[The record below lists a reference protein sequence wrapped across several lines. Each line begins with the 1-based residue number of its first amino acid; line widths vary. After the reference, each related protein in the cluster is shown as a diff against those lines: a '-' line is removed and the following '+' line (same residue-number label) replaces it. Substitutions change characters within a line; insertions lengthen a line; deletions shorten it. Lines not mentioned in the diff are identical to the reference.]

1 MPDLEPAG
9 RCGRLRVV
17 SVKKRRPDASAGVG
31 FGADLGCGR
40 CRKRTSIIIGSML
53 DAVKVMV
60 IFPAVRSR
68 AADLC
73 HNESTRIIMADK
85 ETPESKTNR
94 FETVAT
100 VLIAIVSTVIAL
112 VASQS
117 AVASGNATEAQHD
130 GVLAK
135 INLERV
141 DGSSRAQIAHNER
154 AFSIYRSNRDLYSLT
169 VDYAVKAET
178 AGNAGQGTALRQE
191 AARQLEDSNNAYR
204 FIDSNYLVKDPATGE
219 YTSFDEQNY
228 LNDQRQSASVY
239 EDIAFDDNFAEADG
253 LRAQS
258 LTLGISLLA
267 WFIALMFLTWAE
279 ISKSALRWVW
289 LAAGVLL
296 ALGLVAIY
304 VITGV
309 SRLIGLA

>member
-1 MPDLEPAG
+1 
-9 RCGRLRVV
+9 
-17 SVKKRRPDASAGVG
+17 
-31 FGADLGCGR
+31 
-40 CRKRTSIIIGSML
+40 
-53 DAVKVMV
+53 
-60 IFPAVRSR
+60 
-68 AADLC
+68 
-73 HNESTRIIMADK
+73 MAEK
-85 ETPESKTNR
+85 EKPEAKTDR
-94 FETVAT
+94 FETVVT

-141 DGSSRAQIAHNER
+141 DGGSGAQIAHNER
-154 AFSIYRSNRDLYSLT
+154 AFSIYRSNRDLYSLS
-169 VDYAVKAET
+169 VDFAQKAET
-178 AGNAGQGTALRQE
+178 AGNAAQGTALRQE

-204 FIDSNYLVKDPATGE
+204 FIDSSYLVKDPTSGE

-228 LNDQRQSASVY
+228 LNNQRQSASIY
-239 EDIAFDDNFAEADG
+239 EDIAYADNFADANR
-253 LRAQS
+253 LRTQS

-279 ISKSALRWVW
+279 ITKSALRWVW

-296 ALGLVAIY
+296 ALGLVAVY
-304 VITGV
+304 VVTGV
-309 SRLIGLA
+309 TQWMGLS

>member
-1 MPDLEPAG
+1 
-9 RCGRLRVV
+9 
-17 SVKKRRPDASAGVG
+17 
-31 FGADLGCGR
+31 
-40 CRKRTSIIIGSML
+40 
-53 DAVKVMV
+53 
-60 IFPAVRSR
+60 
-68 AADLC
+68 
-73 HNESTRIIMADK
+73 MADK
-85 ETPESKTNR
+85 EKPESKTNR
-94 FETVAT
+94 FETVVT

-169 VDYAVKAET
+169 IDFALKAET
-178 AGNAGQGTALRQE
+178 AGNSAQGTVLRQE

-204 FIDSNYLVKDPATGE
+204 FIDSNYLVKDATSGE
-219 YTSFDEQNY
+219 YTSFDQQNY
-228 LNDQRQSASVY
+228 LNDQRQSASIY
-239 EDIAFDDNFAEADG
+239 EDISYLDNFAEADR
-253 LRAQS
+253 LRTQS
-258 LTLGISLLA
+258 LQLGVSLLA

-279 ISKSALRWVW
+279 ITKSALRWVW

-296 ALGLVAIY
+296 ALGLAAVY
-304 VITGV
+304 VVTGV
-309 SRLIGLA
+309 THLMGLS